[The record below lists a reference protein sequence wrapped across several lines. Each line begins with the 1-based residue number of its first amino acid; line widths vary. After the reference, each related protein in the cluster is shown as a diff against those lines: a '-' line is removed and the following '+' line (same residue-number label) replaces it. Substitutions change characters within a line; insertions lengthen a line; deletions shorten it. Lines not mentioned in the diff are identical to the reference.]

1 MNWQTLFPLGIVLA
15 MSGGV
20 LGVLGTF
27 ENGHGTLR
35 RAVIE
40 AAIAAVLAAAVAEN
54 YLPLAKAWLCG
65 GFGVGVGLIT
75 GYVLDA
81 VKAVAP
87 DTVRRIADKIAK
99 RYVPDDDSSGKS

>member
-1 MNWQTLFPLGIVLA
+1 MSWQALFPLGIVLA
-15 MSGGV
+15 MLGGV

-40 AAIAAVLAAAVAEN
+40 AAIAAMFSAAVAEN

-81 VKAVAP
+81 VKAVTP
-87 DTVRRIADKIAK
+87 DAVRRVADRLAK
-99 RYVPDDDSSGKS
+99 RYAPDNDSGKS